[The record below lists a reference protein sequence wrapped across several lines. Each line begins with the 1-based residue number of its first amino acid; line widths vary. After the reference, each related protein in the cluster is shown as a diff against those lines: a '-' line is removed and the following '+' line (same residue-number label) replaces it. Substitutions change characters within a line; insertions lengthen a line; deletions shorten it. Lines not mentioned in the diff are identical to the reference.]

1 VAEAVIDL
9 RDLRKSFGTRRA
21 LDGLTL
27 SVPKGSI
34 YALLGPNGA
43 GKTTAIKILFGLV
56 RPTGGSARVF
66 DLPADDPAASVRIR
80 RRAALVTEEK
90 DLIDSMTVD
99 EIVRF
104 TAGAVAGWR
113 DDLAGRYLTLFDLDP
128 RSQVRTLSRGARS
141 KLALLLTLCRR
152 CELLVLDEPTAGLDP
167 AASEQVLQALVR
179 HVVDDGLTVCFSTHQ
194 LAEVEQIADH
204 IAIVNRGRAALTG
217 SLDDLRAGWRR
228 IQLVFDGEPPPLT
241 FRASGVTHVRR
252 DGRVLAAFVRGGVEQ
267 AVDEARSW
275 NPAAVDV
282 TPVTL
287 KEIYLETVNAEV

>member
-1 VAEAVIDL
+1 VAEAVIDI
-9 RDLRKSFGTRRA
+9 RDLRKSFGAQRA

-27 SVPKGSI
+27 SVPRGSI
-34 YALLGPNGA
+34 FALLGPNGA

-56 RPTGGSARVF
+56 RATGGSARVF
-66 DLPADDPAASVRIR
+66 DLPVDDPAASVEIR

-90 DLIDSMTVD
+90 DLFDSMTVG

-104 TAGAVAGWR
+104 TAGAVPGWR
-113 DDLAGRYLTLFDLDP
+113 DDLASRYLTLFELRP
-128 RSQVRTLSRGARS
+128 ASQVRTLSRGART
-141 KLALLLTLCRR
+141 KLALLLALCRT
-152 CELLVLDEPTAGLDP
+152 CDLLVLDEPTAGLDP

-179 HVVDDGLTVCFSTHQ
+179 HVVEDGLSVCFSTHQ
-194 LAEVEQIADH
+194 LSEVEQIADH
-204 IAIVNRGRAALTG
+204 IAIVNRGRTALTG
-217 SLDDLRAGWRR
+217 ALDDLRSGWQR

-241 FRASGVTHVRR
+241 FRSSNVTHVRR
-252 DGRVLAAFVRGGVEQ
+252 DGRVLAAFVRAGIDQ

>member
-1 VAEAVIDL
+1 VAEAVIDI
-9 RDLRKSFGTRRA
+9 RDLRKSFGAVRA

-27 SVPKGSI
+27 SVPPGSI
-34 YALLGPNGA
+34 FALLGPNGA

-56 RPTGGSARVF
+56 RATGGSARVF
-66 DLPADDPAASVRIR
+66 DLPVDDPAASVEIR

-90 DLIDSMTVD
+90 DLVDSMTVD

-104 TAGAVAGWR
+104 TAGAVPGWR
-113 DDLAGRYLTLFDLDP
+113 DDLARRYSALFELRP
-128 RSQVRTLSRGARS
+128 ASQVRSLSRGART
-141 KLALLLTLCRR
+141 KLALLLALCRT
-152 CELLVLDEPTAGLDP
+152 CDLLVLDEPTAGLDP
-167 AASEQVLQALVR
+167 AASEQVLQAIVR
-179 HVVDDGLTVCFSTHQ
+179 HVVEDGLSVCFSTHQ
-194 LAEVEQIADH
+194 LPEVEQIADH
-204 IAIVNRGRAALTG
+204 IAIVNHGRTALSG
-217 SLDDLRAGWRR
+217 ALDDLRSGWRR

-241 FRASGVTHVRR
+241 FRSSDVTHVRR
-252 DGRVLAAFVRGGVEQ
+252 DGRVLAAFVRAGIDQ

>member
-1 VAEAVIDL
+1 VAEAVIDI
-9 RDLRKSFGTRRA
+9 RDLRKSFGAARA

-43 GKTTAIKILFGLV
+43 GKTTVIKILFGLV
-56 RPTGGSARVF
+56 RPTGGAARVF
-66 DLPADDPAASVRIR
+66 DLPADDPTASVEIR

-104 TAGAVAGWR
+104 TAGAVPGWR
-113 DDLAGRYLTLFDLDP
+113 GDLAKRYLTLFDLQP
-128 RSQVRTLSRGARS
+128 RSEVRTLSRGART
-141 KLALLLTLCRR
+141 KLALLLALCRR

-167 AASEQVLQALVR
+167 AASEQALQAIVR
-179 HVVDDGLTVCFSTHQ
+179 HVVEDGLTVCFSTHQ

-204 IAIVNRGRAALTG
+204 IAIVNRGRTALTG
-217 SLDDLRAGWRR
+217 ALDDLRSGWRR
-228 IQLVFDGEPPPLT
+228 IQLVFDGDPPPLT
-241 FRASGVTHVRR
+241 FRSSGVTHVRR
-252 DGRVLAAFVRGGVEQ
+252 DGRVLAAFVRTGIDQ

-287 KEIYLETVNAEV
+287 KEIYLETVNTEA